1 MVCMNTRTDK
11 PADNTSH
18 HNTRSDT
25 AETRAAWVARAL
37 QHPHALWILCFISF
51 IEASVFP
58 IPPYALLVPM
68 CAEAPNK
75 AIRIALIAS
84 AASVAGGLVGYG
96 IGYLAADL
104 ANDMVNRWGYA
115 QAFANTKDFVAQW
128 GALSILLSTLTPLP
142 YKVMTITAGLFSMN
156 LPLFIVSSML
166 ARSLRFVF
174 AAVVAGRLADWV
186 VRRRAAKAARMV

>member
-1 MVCMNTRTDK
+1 MDTHSDK
-11 PADNTSH
+11 PTSNTARN
-18 HNTRSDT
+18 NTGTDIT
-25 AETRAAWVARAL
+25 ETRAAWVARAL

-68 CAEAPNK
+68 CAAAPAK

-96 IGYLAADL
+96 IGYMAADL
-104 ANDMVNRWGYA
+104 ANEMVNRWGYA
-115 QAFANTKDFVAQW
+115 QVFANTKEFVAQW
-128 GALSILLSTLTPLP
+128 GALSILLSTLTPMP

-156 LPLFIVSSML
+156 LPLFIASSML

-186 VRRRAAKAARMV
+186 TRRRAAKAARLV